1 MKTQHPDYIL
11 IGISVILAI
20 LGILILYSVSA
31 SFSQERFGQTFYYLK
46 RQILFGFVPGIILG
60 FLFFKISL
68 TSLKKIIPI
77 LFLIS
82 LVLLGLIFIPY
93 FGVSIGGATRW
104 ISFGPI
110 SFQPSELLKLTFIIY
125 LAAWLTKESGFSSK
139 ERSKHQKEWI
149 GEKISLIAFL
159 IFIGLI
165 GLFLIFQPDF
175 STLGVIVA
183 VAALIYFSA
192 KTPFWYTLIIV
203 LIVACSFLALIKLA
217 PYRVE
222 RILVFLN
229 PEIDPLGAGFQS
241 KQALITV
248 GSGGISGLGLGMSL
262 QKSGFLPQPMAD
274 SIFAIFAEET
284 GFVGSAI
291 LVLLF
296 LIFFWRGLEISKRA
310 QNQFQQ
316 LMALGISSWII
327 LQSFLH
333 IGSMI
338 ALLPLTGIPLPFIS
352 YGASHLIVE
361 LIGIGILLNI
371 SKQT

>member
-31 SFSQERFGQTFYYLK
+31 PFSQERFGQTFYYLK
-46 RQILFGFVPGIILG
+46 RQILFGFLPGIILG

-68 TSLKKIIPI
+68 TSLRKIIPI
-77 LFLIS
+77 LFFAS
-82 LVLLGLIFIPY
+82 LVLLGMIFIPY

-104 ISFGPI
+104 ISFGLI
-110 SFQPSELLKLTFIIY
+110 SFQPSELLKLTSIIY
-125 LAAWLTKESGFSSK
+125 LAAWLTKDSGFSSK
-139 ERSKHQKEWI
+139 KRNKHRKEWI

-175 STLGVIVA
+175 STLGLIVA
-183 VAALIYFSA
+183 VAILIYFSA
-192 KTPFWYTLIIV
+192 RTPLWYTVIIILII
-203 LIVACSFLALIKLA
+203 AGSFLALIKLA
-217 PYRVE
+217 PYRIE

-229 PEIDPLGAGFQS
+229 PEIDPLGIGYQS
-241 KQALITV
+241 KQALVTV

-262 QKSGFLPQPMAD
+262 QKFGFLPQPIAD

-284 GFVGSAI
+284 GFVGSTI
-291 LVLLF
+291 LVLFF
-296 LIFFWRGLEISKRA
+296 LIFFWRGLEISKKT
-310 QNQFQQ
+310 QNKFLQ
-316 LMALGISSWII
+316 LVALGISCWIV
-327 LQSFLH
+327 LQTFLH
-333 IGSMI
+333 IGSMT

>member
-20 LGILILYSVSA
+20 LGILIIYSVSA
-31 SFSQERFGQTFYYLK
+31 PFSQERFGQTFYYLK
-46 RQILFGFVPGIILG
+46 RQILFGFLPGIILA

-68 TSLKKIIPI
+68 ISLRKIIPI
-77 LFLIS
+77 LFFVS
-82 LVLLGLIFIPY
+82 LVLLGMIFIPY

-110 SFQPSELLKLTFIIY
+110 SFQPAELLKLTFIIY
-125 LAAWLTKESGFSSK
+125 LAALLTKDSGFSPK
-139 ERSKHQKEWI
+139 KRNKHQKEWI
-149 GEKISLIAFL
+149 GQKRSLIAFL

-175 STLGVIVA
+175 STLGLIVA
-183 VAALIYFSA
+183 VASAIYFSA
-192 KTPFWYTLIIV
+192 RTPLWYTVIIV
-203 LIVACSFLALIKLA
+203 LIAACSFLALIELA
-217 PYRVE
+217 PYRIE

-229 PEIDPLGAGFQS
+229 PEVDPLGAGFQS

-262 QKSGFLPQPMAD
+262 QKFGFLPQPIAD

-296 LIFFWRGLEISKRA
+296 LIFFWRGVKISKKSQGKFPR
-310 QNQFQQ
+310 
-316 LMALGISSWII
+316 LVALGISCWII
-327 LQSFLH
+327 LQTFFHVS
-333 IGSMI
+333 SMI
-338 ALLPLTGIPLPFIS
+338 GLLPLTGIPLPFIS

-361 LIGIGILLNI
+361 LIGVGILLNI
-371 SKQT
+371 SKNA

>member
-1 MKTQHPDYIL
+1 MKTQHPDLIL

-31 SFSQERFGQTFYYLK
+31 PFSQERFGQTFYYLK
-46 RQILFGFVPGIILG
+46 RQILFGFLPGIILG

-68 TSLKKIIPI
+68 TFLRKIIPI
-77 LFLIS
+77 LFFAS
-82 LVLLGLIFIPY
+82 LVLLGMIFIPY

-125 LAAWLTKESGFSSK
+125 LAAWLTKDSSFSLK
-139 ERSKHQKEWI
+139 KRNKHQKEWI

-159 IFIGLI
+159 IFVGLI

-175 STLGVIVA
+175 STLGLIVA
-183 VAALIYFSA
+183 VASLIYFSA
-192 KTPFWYTLIIV
+192 RTPLWYTVIIV
-203 LIVACSFLALIKLA
+203 LIIAGSFLALIKLA
-217 PYRVE
+217 PYRIE

-229 PEIDPLGAGFQS
+229 PEIDPLGIGYQS

-262 QKSGFLPQPMAD
+262 QKFGFLPQSIAD

-296 LIFFWRGLEISKRA
+296 LIFFWRGLEISKKS
-310 QNQFQQ
+310 QDKFSQ
-316 LMALGISSWII
+316 LVALGISCWII
-327 LQSFLH
+327 LQTFLH
-333 IGSMI
+333 IGSMT

-371 SKQT
+371 SRNI

>member
-1 MKTQHPDYIL
+1 MKTQHPDLIL

-31 SFSQERFGQTFYYLK
+31 PFSQERFGQTFYYLK
-46 RQILFGFVPGIILG
+46 RQILFGFLPGIILG

-68 TSLKKIIPI
+68 TSLRKIIPI
-77 LFLIS
+77 LFFIS
-82 LVLLGLIFIPY
+82 LALLGMIFIPY

-110 SFQPSELLKLTFIIY
+110 SFQPSELLKLAFIIY
-125 LAAWLTKESGFSSK
+125 LAAWLTKDSGFSLK
-139 ERSKHQKEWI
+139 KRNKHQKEWI

-159 IFIGLI
+159 IFVGLI

-175 STLGVIVA
+175 STLGLIVA
-183 VAALIYFSA
+183 VASAIYFSA
-192 KTPFWYTLIIV
+192 RTPLWYTVIIV
-203 LIVACSFLALIKLA
+203 LIIAGSFLALIKLA
-217 PYRVE
+217 PYRIE
-222 RILVFLN
+222 RISVFLN
-229 PEIDPLGAGFQS
+229 PEIEPLGIGYQS

-262 QKSGFLPQPMAD
+262 QKGFLPQPIAD

-296 LIFFWRGLEISKRA
+296 LIFFWRGLEISKKS
-310 QNQFQQ
+310 QDKFSQ
-316 LMALGISSWII
+316 LVALGISCWII

-333 IGSMI
+333 IGSMT

-361 LIGIGILLNI
+361 LAGVGILLNI
-371 SKQT
+371 SRNI